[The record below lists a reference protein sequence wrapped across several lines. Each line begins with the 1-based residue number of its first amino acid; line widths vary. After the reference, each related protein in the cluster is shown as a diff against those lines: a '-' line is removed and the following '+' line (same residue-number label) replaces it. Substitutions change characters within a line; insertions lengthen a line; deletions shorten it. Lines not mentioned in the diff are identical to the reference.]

1 MYKNFKIYKI
11 FTAKHLEMYTACTS
25 TKKINTQC
33 LIYTKKISRLYEN
46 ISVRYTVESS
56 DFYFIFFFGI

>member
-25 TKKINTQC
+25 MKKINTQC
-33 LIYTKKISRLYEN
+33 LIYTKKKISRRLRSMKTLVFD
-46 ISVRYTVESS
+46 IL
-56 DFYFIFFFGI
+56 